1 MTNEYIKNLIEVHK
15 IERERIA
22 DIQDVVANCE
32 IENDKDKANFGNLC
46 LILKASRIICDAT
59 EAMLANEDV
68 ILGADGEFYQKV
80 GETETETPVEPE
92 IEPKDEATGQA
103 KTNDK

>member
-1 MTNEYIKNLIEVHK
+1 MVDEYIKNLIEVHK

-22 DIQDVVANCE
+22 EIQDVVANCE
-32 IENDKDKANFGNLC
+32 IKTDKDKANFGNLC

-68 ILGADGEFYQKV
+68 ILGVDCEFYQKV
-80 GETETETPVEPE
+80 VETETPVEPE
-92 IEPKDEATGQA
+92 TESKDECAGKD
-103 KTNDK
+103 KTDDK